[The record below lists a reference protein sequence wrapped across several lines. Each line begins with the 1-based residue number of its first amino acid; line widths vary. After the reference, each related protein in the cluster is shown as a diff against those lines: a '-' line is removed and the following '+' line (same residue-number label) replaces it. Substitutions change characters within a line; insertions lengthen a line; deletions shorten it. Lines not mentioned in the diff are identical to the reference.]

1 MSEPT
6 SFTLEQLRDAA
17 GTDLGA
23 SRWFQIDQSRIDAFA
38 DATEDHQWIH
48 VDPAR
53 AADGPY
59 GTTIAHGYLTLSLL
73 PTLMVDLI
81 QTTGVSARLNYGLN
95 KLRFPAPVP
104 AGKRIRARAEVVGAD
119 DVTGGVQAVIAVTIE
134 VEGESKPACVA
145 EYVFRA
151 LA

>member
-6 SFTLEQLRDAA
+6 SFTLQQLRDAA

-81 QTTGVSARLNYGLN
+81 QITGVSARLNYGLN
-95 KLRFPAPVP
+95 KLRFPAPVSV
-104 AGKRIRARAEVVGAD
+104 GKRIRARAEIVGAE
-119 DVTGGVQAVIAVTIE
+119 DVTGGVQAAIAVTIE
-134 VEGESKPACVA
+134 VEGESKPACVV

>member
-81 QTTGVSARLNYGLN
+81 QITGVSARLNYGLN
-95 KLRFPAPVP
+95 KLRFPAPVSV
-104 AGKRIRARAEVVGAD
+104 GKRIRARAEIVGAE
-119 DVTGGVQAVIAVTIE
+119 DVTGGVQAAIAVTIE

>member
-81 QTTGVSARLNYGLN
+81 QITGVSARLNYGLN

-104 AGKRIRARAEVVGAD
+104 SGKCIRARAEIVGAE

-134 VEGESKPACVA
+134 VDGVDKPACVA

>member
-6 SFTLEQLRDAA
+6 SFTLQQLRDAA

-81 QTTGVSARLNYGLN
+81 QITGVSARLNYGLN

-104 AGKRIRARAEVVGAD
+104 AGKRIRARAEIVGAD
-119 DVTGGVQAVIAVTIE
+119 DVTGGVQAAIAVTIE

>member
-81 QTTGVSARLNYGLN
+81 QITGVSARLNYGLN

-104 AGKRIRARAEVVGAD
+104 AGKRIRARAEIVGAD
-119 DVTGGVQAVIAVTIE
+119 DVTGGVQAAIAVTIE